1 MFALENAGSR
11 TMLAR
16 QIEAARRFNRFYTQ
30 RIGVLDEG
38 LLESPFSLTEVRVMY
53 ELAHR
58 RGVGAAELARELG
71 LDKGYLSRILKRF
84 RAKNWLAHS
93 VADDDGRR
101 HVLALTAPGRRAFAP
116 LERRSQRQVR
126 AMLAP
131 LGAAQRQRVLDAMRT
146 IEQDL
151 VTNNE
156 SAAAIV
162 LRGHRPGDIGWV
174 VQRHGELYAREYGWN
189 EEFEA
194 LVAEIA
200 AKFIRDLDTARERC
214 WIAERDGVRLGC
226 IFLVAQSKTTAKL
239 RLLLVEPETR
249 GHGLGKRL
257 IDECIAF
264 ARKAGYRRIVLWTQ
278 DNLDAARHLYAR
290 AGFRKTGEEKHR
302 SFGKDLIAQTW
313 ALNLAPRKGARR
325 RLAQRSDVASPRSD

>member
-1 MFALENAGSR
+1 
-11 TMLAR
+11 MLVR
-16 QIEAARRFNRFYTQ
+16 QIEAARHFNRFYTQ

-53 ELAHR
+53 ELAHQ
-58 RGVGAAELARELG
+58 RGIGAVDLARQLG

-93 VADDDGRR
+93 VAAHDQRR
-101 HVLALTAPGRRAFAP
+101 HVLALTAAGRRAFAP
-116 LERRSQRQVR
+116 LEKRSQRQVR

-131 LGAAQRQRVLDAMRT
+131 LAAVQRQRVLDAMRT
-146 IEQDL
+146 IEHDL
-151 VTNNE
+151 GPPSETPPP
-156 SAAAIV
+156 IV

-200 AKFIRDLDTARERC
+200 AKFVRDLDATRERC
-214 WIAERDGVRLGC
+214 WIAERDDVRLGC
-226 IFLVAQSKTTAKL
+226 IFLVAQDKSTAKL
-239 RLLLVEPETR
+239 RLLLVEPEAR
-249 GHGLGKRL
+249 GLGLGKQL

-264 ARKAGYRRIVLWTQ
+264 ARNAGYRRIVLWTQ

-290 AGFRKTGEEKHR
+290 AGFLKTGEEAHR
-302 SFGKDLIAQTW
+302 SFGKDLIAETW
-313 ALNLAPRKGARR
+313 TLKLSPTKSRHR
-325 RLAQRSDVASPRSD
+325 RLAEKCEGSAHSD

>member
-1 MFALENAGSR
+1 
-11 TMLAR
+11 MLAR

-58 RGVGAAELARELG
+58 RGVGAADLARELA
-71 LDKGYLSRILKRF
+71 LDKGYLSRILKHF

-101 HVLALTAPGRRAFAP
+101 HVLALTASGRRAFAP
-116 LERRSQRQVR
+116 LERRSQQQVR

-151 VTNNE
+151 VADHQ
-156 SAAAIV
+156 SAADIV
-162 LRGHRPGDIGWV
+162 LRSHRPGDIGWV
-174 VQRHGELYAREYGWN
+174 VQRHGELYAREYAWN
-189 EEFEA
+189 EEFEG
-194 LVAEIA
+194 LVADIA
-200 AKFIRDLDTARERC
+200 AKFIRDLDIARERC
-214 WIAERDGVRLGC
+214 WIAERDGARLGC
-226 IFLVAQSKTTAKL
+226 IFLVAQNKTTAKL
-239 RLLLVEPETR
+239 RLLLVEPEAR
-249 GHGLGKRL
+249 GLGLGKRL
-257 IDECIAF
+257 IGECIAF
-264 ARKAGYRRIVLWTQ
+264 ARKVGYRRIVLWTQ

-290 AGFRKTGEEKHR
+290 AGFRKTGEESHR
-302 SFGKDLIAQTW
+302 SFGNDLIAETW
-313 ALNLAPRKGARR
+313 TLKLAPTNTGRVRGTERTDGATVR
-325 RLAQRSDVASPRSD
+325 AD

>member
-1 MFALENAGSR
+1 MSC
-11 TMLAR
+11 TSS
-16 QIEAARRFNRFYTQ
+16 
-30 RIGVLDEG
+30 RIGAV
-38 LLESPFSLTEVRVMY
+38 
-53 ELAHR
+53 
-58 RGVGAAELARELG
+58 VGAAELARELG

-101 HVLALTAPGRRAFAP
+101 HVLALTVPGRRAFAP

-226 IFLVAQSKTTAKL
+226 IFLVAQNKTTAKL

-290 AGFRKTGEEKHR
+290 GRAF
-302 SFGKDLIAQTW
+302 
-313 ALNLAPRKGARR
+313 ARPAKKSTAVSAR
-325 RLAQRSDVASPRSD
+325 ISSPRHGR